1 MENAQK
7 AIMIGVG
14 LFITIILI
22 TAVMAI
28 TGIGTGLLDQGQE
41 QLGGLSSQLTSQ
53 LTAAFDN
60 KQMSGAQVLSNVQ
73 KYYGDPN
80 MVIAL
85 YNTKAQT
92 EPTYATV
99 NTIEHPK
106 NLTSTI
112 IATDAVELNG
122 AGIDSSK
129 PRPAVSAFSSS
140 ASKAEVKVVTTAVY
154 QSQLITYNDSVVGIA
169 FMRK

>member
-53 LTAAFDN
+53 LTASFDN

-73 KYYGDPN
+73 KYYGDPS
-80 MVIAL
+80 MVVAV
-85 YNTKAQT
+85 YNTKSQT
-92 EPTYATV
+92 TPTYATI
-99 NTIEHPK
+99 NTIPHPK
-106 NLTSTI
+106 NLIGTI
-112 IATDAVELNG
+112 VATGPVELNG
-122 AGIDSSK
+122 AGPDSSK
-129 PRPAVSAFSSS
+129 PRPTVSAFSSAAS
-140 ASKAEVKVVTTAVY
+140 AADIKVVTTAVY
-154 QSQLITYNDSVVGIA
+154 QSQLITYNDAVVGIA

>member
-53 LTAAFDN
+53 LTASFDD

-80 MVIAL
+80 MVVAV
-85 YNTKAQT
+85 YNTKSQT
-92 EPTYATV
+92 TPIYATI
-99 NTIEHPK
+99 NTVPHAK
-106 NLTSTI
+106 NLTGTI
-112 IATDAVELNG
+112 LATGPVELNG
-122 AGIDSSK
+122 AADT
-129 PRPAVSAFSSS
+129 RPKVSQFSSS
-140 ASKAEVKVVTTAVY
+140 SSSAEVKIVTTAVY

-169 FMRK
+169 FIRK